1 MTPNKRPRGSED
13 AGESIQ
19 RESKDLSVAP
29 TIADSHNWQE
39 AEETPAAKR
48 AKKRHEG
55 FRGLSRKEK
64 FEALGMDES
73 WTEYNALLMKKP
85 TPGIYVTPHGRR
97 RPAGKA
103 RGRPRQSRIAVF
115 KSPKLELLS
124 WFVKDDEDSDNPEKG
139 ALVSPRVCNPPRT
152 SHTPAIVS
160 SAKRPR
166 PDKDTVGPSSPSPV
180 SYPQAVATESPHK
193 RPRLDNT
200 GEKSGQEQLDVTNEP
215 PVEVTVPATQKR
227 STEVSTPRHR
237 DTSLGIHHLDDEQ
250 VQTPSKRRRTGLSSP
265 SHPADIPETL
275 SGPVG
280 YYEEAKSSVPSRIKP
295 QVPTL
300 SRRIPRGLR
309 GRDLTADEQ
318 QLLGAPKPLI
328 GRGGSINLLR
338 RKVLMEIMDKAGG
351 AYPAGAVI
359 WYPFVTL
366 WMKKGNKEKPDM
378 KTVQNACRQLV
389 DTGHLRQL
397 TFSGRNN
404 KGLTVTK
411 TLLIKPDMSPD
422 HPVVKEMQRKF
433 LAMDSHEPRPGFCEN
448 VEIDR
453 LLTRSS
459 GRPHGDPPRRQR
471 FSFPVEQGA
480 HFNLQQKPAS
490 IVNEET
496 RRTKRIQR
504 EFLKSLEAEARIEA
518 RIAAAE
524 EEELALPGVRRLMTL
539 SRPPILDI
547 RAAPQTSII
556 RPHIPAEKREPRK
569 LRNPIIRADR
579 TRKSTSATG
588 LYAMLMKPPQHFHL
602 ASGTFS
608 TGSCSLKTRRS
619 RYTQPIVNVEKSVT
633 ELHKLAQEGEVSLQD
648 SNMPEDGPNASFNT
662 KVDKILRWELD
673 HEGVF
678 QRNLEGQEYID
689 QTIPGNFE
697 TAPIHGDIRFV
708 DVDAQQPH
716 SKAPA
721 KSSTAKSTT
730 KRSEALRNRQS
741 VLEPAIASAAKSH
754 NDMPKR
760 KSKQRRA
767 VHSNVDR
774 RLAKLDGTTT
784 ATSASVTA
792 ATTASPE
799 KQAESTPRQRSRR
812 PRFMRPLPDELI
824 RNLMVAIVA
833 VRALAGGTESRV
845 IDWHLVAK
853 AFPDQESSFIIGRA
867 RQVLSKNRLQMAKM
881 HRDFQERFLEAYEK
895 DEVPRIDY
903 FDVGGYDWPAILEW
917 GRTQL
922 DFSPSER
929 VPDLPATR
937 EQFDNVFELR
947 EEPLTARDELF
958 QAVHGVTINK
968 KRSLMAQNPF
978 SIPLEKDPS
987 PKLSK
992 RKAESALLE
1001 NAKSWVRANVITPEK
1016 TYRPNAAN
1024 DILKLFGEPMLKRAT
1039 QILLN
1044 ERIISSTNRGRLT
1057 PGRNYDISDNFLQIL
1072 SRKRGIDSMQLRQAS
1087 DFKSN
1092 ILDPE
1097 LQKTGTIHL
1106 NYSAED
1112 GEILALINLFAT
1124 GHIQLRPQD
1133 APRDKFG
1140 LTSGSYLTRQIDKKS
1155 FRFPV
1160 HIIPTERYVYGNPIK
1175 DKAAAVAILPAP
1187 LSSGPGLPHRSP
1199 LWYDMNGDLEPNLW
1213 KLVMGPILGCLVTCP
1228 GLNVD
1233 VLASMIK
1240 PIMGAWE
1247 ILKILQWME
1256 EVGIVKADGA
1266 GETASWKLQQSWW
1279 MIPA

>member
-1 MTPNKRPRGSED
+1 
-13 AGESIQ
+13 
-19 RESKDLSVAP
+19 
-29 TIADSHNWQE
+29 
-39 AEETPAAKR
+39 
-48 AKKRHEG
+48 
-55 FRGLSRKEK
+55 
-64 FEALGMDES
+64 MDEN
-73 WTEYNALLMKKP
+73 WTEYNALLMEKP

-115 KSPKLELLS
+115 KSPKLESFS
-124 WFVKDDEDSDNPEKG
+124 WFVKDEDDSDNDNSEKG
-139 ALVSPRVCNPPRT
+139 ALVSPQVCHPPGT
-152 SHTPAIVS
+152 SHTPATVS

-166 PDKDTVGPSSPSPV
+166 PEKDFVGLSSPSPA
-180 SYPQAVATESPHK
+180 SYPQAVTIESPYK
-193 RPRLDNT
+193 KPRLDKT
-200 GEKSGQEQLDVTNEP
+200 RKKRGQENLDVTNEAAF
-215 PVEVTVPATQKR
+215 EATVPATQE
-227 STEVSTPRHR
+227 SSMEVSTPRHR
-237 DTSLGIHHLDDEQ
+237 DTSLGIHHLEDEQ
-250 VQTPSKRRRTGLSSP
+250 VPTPSKRRRTGLSSP
-265 SHPADIPETL
+265 PHPGDIPGTL
-275 SGPVG
+275 SGSEG

-318 QLLGAPKPLI
+318 KLLGAPKPLI

-351 AYPAGAVI
+351 AYPGGAVI

-422 HPVVKEMQRKF
+422 HPVVKEMQKRF

-471 FSFPVEQGA
+471 FSFPVEKGA

-490 IVNEET
+490 IANEET
-496 RRTKRIQR
+496 RRTNRIQR
-504 EFLKSLEAEARIEA
+504 EFLRSLEAEARIEA
-518 RIAAAE
+518 RIEATE
-524 EEELALPGVRRLMTL
+524 QEELALPGVRRLMTL
-539 SRPPILDI
+539 SRPPVLDT
-547 RAAPQTSII
+547 RAIPQTSIM
-556 RPHIPAEKREPRK
+556 RPYIPAEKREPPK
-569 LRNPIIRADR
+569 LRTPIIRADR
-579 TRKSTSATG
+579 TRKTTSATG

-608 TGSCSLKTRRS
+608 TGSCSLKTRKS
-619 RYTQPIVNVEKSVT
+619 RYTQPIVNAEKSVT
-633 ELHKLAQEGEVSLQD
+633 ELHKLAQEGEVSLED
-648 SNMPEDGPNASFNT
+648 SNTTEDGPNAIFNT

-673 HEGVF
+673 HEGAF

-689 QTIPGNFE
+689 QTIPGDFE
-697 TAPIHGDIRFV
+697 TAPIHGNIRFM
-708 DVDAQQPH
+708 DGQHPH
-716 SKAPA
+716 YKTPA
-721 KSSTAKSTT
+721 KSSTAKPTT

-741 VLEPAIASAAKSH
+741 VLEPAIASAVAT
-754 NDMPKR
+754 NANTELPKR

-767 VHSNVDR
+767 LHSNVDR
-774 RLAKLDGTTT
+774 RLAKLDGASTA
-784 ATSASVTA
+784 ATSTSVTA
-792 ATTASPE
+792 TATGSPE

-812 PRFMRPLPDELI
+812 PRFVRSLPDELI

-833 VRALAGGTESRV
+833 VRVLVGGTESRV

-867 RQVLSKNRLQMAKM
+867 RRVLSKNRLQMAKM

-895 DEVPRIDY
+895 DEVPRINY
-903 FDVGGYDWPAILEW
+903 FDLESYDWPAILDW

-937 EQFDNVFELR
+937 QQFDSVFELR

-987 PKLSK
+987 PKSSK
-992 RKAESALLE
+992 RKAELTLLE

-1016 TYRPNAAN
+1016 TYRPNEAN
-1024 DILKLFGEPMLKRAT
+1024 DVLQRFGEPMLKRAT

-1044 ERIISSTNRGRLT
+1044 ERVISSTNRGRLT

-1097 LQKTGTIHL
+1097 LQRTGTTHL
-1106 NYSAED
+1106 KYSAED
-1112 GEILALINLFAT
+1112 GDILALINLFAT

-1140 LTSGSYLTRQIDKKS
+1140 LTSGSYLTRQIDKKM

-1160 HIIPTERYVYGNPIK
+1160 HIIPTKKYVHGDPIR
-1175 DKAAAVAILPAP
+1175 DKAAAVAIMPAP
-1187 LSSGPGLPHRSP
+1187 SSSGPGLPHQTP
-1199 LWYDMNGDLEPNLW
+1199 LWYDMNGNLEPNLW
-1213 KLVMGPILGCLVTCP
+1213 KMVVGPILGCLVTCP
-1228 GLNVD
+1228 GLNAHL
-1233 VLASMIK
+1233 LAGMIK

-1247 ILKILQWME
+1247 ILKILQWMA
-1256 EVGIVKADGA
+1256 EVGIVKADGE